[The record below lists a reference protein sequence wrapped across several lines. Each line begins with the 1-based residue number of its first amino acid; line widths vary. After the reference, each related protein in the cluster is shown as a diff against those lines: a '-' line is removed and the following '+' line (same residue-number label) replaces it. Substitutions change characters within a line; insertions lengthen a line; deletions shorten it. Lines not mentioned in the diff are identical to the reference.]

1 MARTRAIHRRH
12 TTGQIPTPTPTHT
25 PQIPITDTP
34 QATAHPPTAHLPT
47 AHLPTAHLPTEHR
60 PPQTSRGT
68 ISCFPSRGP
77 AGSDLFMRSKVK
89 QIATTDHSFG
99 RRCKNCGGNRIR
111 ERRTLLRNYSVR
123 KKIYTCLDC
132 GCKVTWQRSSARGS

>member
-47 AHLPTAHLPTEHR
+47 EHR
-60 PPQTSRGT
+60 HPQTSRGT
-68 ISCFPSRGP
+68 ISCFTRRGS

-89 QIATTDHSFG
+89 EVATTDHSFG
-99 RRCKNCGGNRIR
+99 RQCKNCGGNRIR
-111 ERRTLLRNYSVR
+111 ERRTLLRNYSVS
-123 KKIYTCLDC
+123 KKIYNCLDC
-132 GCKVTWQRSSARGS
+132 GCKVTWQRDSARE